1 MKEIDLHI
9 SVYMTDTKSTNLY
22 IFFKQQANFR
32 CVHNPQEVPISWV
45 TTVHLSVCQS
55 ARTSSFPTGQILV
68 KYYIGHFIKFVKK
81 IHVWLKSD
89 KNNETLYGK
98 ISTF

>member
-1 MKEIDLHI
+1 MCLLAGSQLS
-9 SVYMTDTKSTNLY
+9 SVSV
-22 IFFKQQANFR
+22 F
-32 CVHNPQEVPISWV
+32 
-45 TTVHLSVCQS
+45 LS
-55 ARTSSFPTGQILV
+55 AGTSSYPTGQMLV

-98 ISTF
+98 ISTLYIADISCNKTELLEPNYILP